1 MEIPFET
8 GTQKETWG
16 AYIGRNGVCIGI
28 HFGSS
33 KKNWTFY
40 FFGMGMGGFVASRC
54 VRFVKFSLVSGFEFQ
69 KDKQTNRPPSLS
81 RLLFW
86 RIQTVIDTK
95 TLLLGLEREPL

>member
-1 MEIPFET
+1 
-8 GTQKETWG
+8 
-16 AYIGRNGVCIGI
+16 
-28 HFGSS
+28 
-33 KKNWTFY
+33 
-40 FFGMGMGGFVASRC
+40 MGGFVASRC

-95 TLLLGLEREPL
+95 TLLLGLEKEPL